1 MGTAIAISQV
11 LTIMS
16 AAHRFQSIKRLKL
29 IFVFFFVLVSSSEL
43 LQLPDLEI
51 LEIRGTGSNRNLIF
65 DINETMPK
73 IKYANFELIE
83 LIADG
88 NLNEKY
94 SMNQQHP
101 SDTYDYLPNNNE
113 EKYSMHDY
121 VPKNERSAYNVT
133 LASEED
139 IEIVPYDVYVQE
151 MHNSR
156 RATFIGWN
164 SLEILRIHDCQLDE
178 VYWEMFEGLINLQH
192 LSLENNDIKVVPPF
206 AFYGAL
212 NLKSLSLARNTILD
226 MNYRALAGLLE
237 LEFLDLSSNN
247 LTKLSELTFPPFPHL
262 KSAILRDN
270 PIEFILPMTFGIM
283 NGTNELSLGS
293 ESVALDLSNSNG
305 AFLALDNL
313 ISLTLWN
320 ITASGFY
327 QSSFTGLKSLQ
338 RLRLRGSLVNIEYD
352 AFSEMARMAEL
363 ILSECNISEISMDA
377 FYGVKELRIIDLSSN
392 QLTSIPP
399 GLFDEQNQLQEIH
412 LQKNRLT
419 HLPKDF
425 FSLPSLK
432 LVRLIKNPW
441 FCTCEMSDWKQEL
454 TNSVRVGILGKHS
467 VDENCIRNPKT
478 GEIQYCSGPID
489 RVPQYTYRFD
499 NRMSPVCSET
509 KKRKRSVYYALR
521 HTIKCAAKPLKT
533 MKRDQLKDTGMIKS
547 GQIEEL
553 ISPRPV
559 ESWATQQRMTKSQ
572 RKAQREQKIKR
583 TMSRNAKILR
593 EEVRYQSV
601 VDNQP

>member
-1 MGTAIAISQV
+1 M
-11 LTIMS
+11 
-16 AAHRFQSIKRLKL
+16 
-29 IFVFFFVLVSSSEL
+29 
-43 LQLPDLEI
+43 EI

-65 DINETMPK
+65 EINETMPN

-83 LIADG
+83 LIANGD
-88 NLNEKY
+88 LNTKY
-94 SMNQQHP
+94 IKHLQHP
-101 SDTYDYLPNNNE
+101 SDTYDY
-113 EKYSMHDY
+113 
-121 VPKNERSAYNVT
+121 VPKNERIAYN
-133 LASEED
+133 LSLEIEE
-139 IEIVPYDVYVQE
+139 EVKIVPYDVYVRE

-178 VYWEMFEGLINLQH
+178 VYWEMFEGLVKLQH
-192 LSLENNDIKVVPPF
+192 LSLENNDIKDVPPF

-212 NLKSLSLARNTILD
+212 NVKSLSLARNSILD

-237 LEFLDLSSNN
+237 LEHLDLSLNN
-247 LTKLSELTFPPFPHL
+247 LTKLSELTFPPFPNL
-262 KSAILRDN
+262 KSAILREN
-270 PIEFILPMTFGIM
+270 PIEFIFPMTFGIM
-283 NGTNELSLGS
+283 NGTSELSLGS
-293 ESVALDLSNSNG
+293 ESVALDLTNSMG

-327 QSSFTGLKSLQ
+327 QSSFTGLKKLQ
-338 RLRLRGSLVNIEYD
+338 RLRLRGSLVKIEYD
-352 AFSEMARMAEL
+352 AFSEMPLMTEL

-377 FYGVKELRIIDLSSN
+377 FYGVKKLRIVDLSSN

-399 GLFDEQNQLQEIH
+399 GLFDEQNNLEEIY
-412 LQKNRLT
+412 LQKNHLRN
-419 HLPKDF
+419 LPKDF
-425 FSLPSLK
+425 FALFSLK

-441 FCTCEMSDWKQEL
+441 LCTCEMSDWKQEI
-454 TNSVRVGILGKHS
+454 TNSVRVGILSKNS
-467 VDENCIRNPKT
+467 VDEDCIRNPKT

-489 RVPQYTYRFD
+489 QVPQYTYGFD
-499 NRMSPVCSET
+499 NRMSPVCSEP

-521 HTIKCAAKPLKT
+521 HTIKCATKPLKT
-533 MKRDQLKDTGMIKS
+533 IKRDQSKDTEIIRS
-547 GQIEEL
+547 LQIEES
-553 ISPRPV
+553 IDPRPV
-559 ESWATQQRMTKSQ
+559 VSWETQQRLAKSQ

-593 EEVRYQSV
+593 EEVYSQPV

>member
-1 MGTAIAISQV
+1 MV
-11 LTIMS
+11 
-16 AAHRFQSIKRLKL
+16 KL
-29 IFVFFFVLVSSSEL
+29 ILIFVLVSSSEL

-65 DINETMPK
+65 EINETMPK
-73 IKYANFELIE
+73 VKYANFELIE

-88 NLNEKY
+88 NLNTKY
-94 SMNQQHP
+94 ITHQQHP
-101 SDTYDYLPNNNE
+101 SDTYE
-113 EKYSMHDY
+113 Y

-133 LASEED
+133 LEIEQE

-151 MHNSR
+151 KHNSR

-178 VYWEMFEGLINLQH
+178 VYWEMFEGLVKLEH

-212 NLKSLSLARNTILD
+212 NVKSLSLARNSILD

-237 LEFLDLSSNN
+237 LEYLDLSSNN
-247 LTKLSELTFPPFPHL
+247 LTKLSELTFPPFPNL
-262 KSAILRDN
+262 KSAILLEN

-283 NGTNELSLGS
+283 NGTSELSLGS
-293 ESVALDLSNSNG
+293 ESVAFDLTNSNG

-327 QSSFTGLKSLQ
+327 QSSFTGLKNLQ
-338 RLRLRGSLVNIEYD
+338 RLRLRGSLVKIEYD
-352 AFSEMARMAEL
+352 AFSEMPLMTEL

-377 FYGVKELRIIDLSSN
+377 FYGVKELRIVDLSSN

-399 GLFDEQNQLQEIH
+399 GLFDEQNQLQEIY
-412 LQKNRLT
+412 LQKNRLKS
-419 HLPKDF
+419 LPKDF
-425 FSLPSLK
+425 FALPSLK

-441 FCTCEMSDWKQEL
+441 FCTCEMSDWKQEI
-454 TNSVRVGILGKHS
+454 TNNVRVGILRKNS
-467 VDENCIRNPKT
+467 VVEDCIRNPKT
-478 GEIQYCSGPID
+478 GEIQHCSGPID
-489 RVPQYTYRFD
+489 EVPQYTYKFD

-521 HTIKCAAKPLKT
+521 HTIKCPTKPLKSL
-533 MKRDQLKDTGMIKS
+533 KRDQIQDTGIIKS
-547 GQIEEL
+547 VQIAET
-553 ISPRPV
+553 INPRPV
-559 ESWATQQRMTKSQ
+559 ESWENQQRLAKSQ

-593 EEVRYQSV
+593 EEIHSQPV